1 MSDPVRITNPGAESL
16 GYDSDGH
23 EIMVVDIYV
32 NPPRVDVFHG
42 TPPAWS
48 SFGNKTIWGGYEWV
62 DDSPTRS
69 DIEKRDKEITAYKN
83 TLSAQQ
89 KENENK
95 RTEAGKRLSAAI
107 AAREKDEN
115 TLKTLRAGNADAADI
130 TRQEFRLLQAE
141 LREFGFRTEIAGYD
155 ALRLHTESRMLF
167 ADADSLRISPREA
180 RSLIE
185 QAEKRQK
192 DAQNA
197 DKKAADMLA
206 EYERRKGILD
216 TRLSELEKNGEAAL
230 AVLDAQQARLLE
242 QQTRNDR
249 AISEARNKLSSVTE
263 SLNTARNA
271 LTRAEQQLTQQK
283 NTPDGKTIVSPEK
296 FPGRSSTNHSIV
308 VSGDPRFAG
317 TIKITTSAVI
327 DNRANLNYL
336 LTHSGLDYKRNILND
351 RNPVVTEDVEGDK
364 KIYNA
369 EVAEWDKL
377 RQRLLDAR
385 NKITS
390 AESAV
395 NSARN
400 NLSARTN
407 EQKHAN
413 DALNAL
419 LKEKENIRNQL
430 AGINQ
435 KIAEE
440 KRKQDELKATKD
452 AINFTTEF
460 LKSVSEKYG
469 AKAEQ
474 LAREMAGQAKGRNI
488 RNVEEALKT
497 YEKYRADINKKI
509 NAKDRAAIAAALESV
524 KLSDISSNL
533 NRFSRGL
540 GYAGK
545 ITNFADW
552 ITEFGK
558 AARTDNWRPFFVKTE
573 TIIAGNAATAL
584 VALVFSILTGSALG
598 IIGYGL
604 LMAVTGALID
614 EALVEKANKFFGI

>member
-23 EIMVVDIYV
+23 EIMAVDIYV

-48 SFGNKTIWGGYEWV
+48 SFGNKTIWGGNEWV

-141 LREFGFRTEIAGYD
+141 LREYGFRTEIAGYD

-216 TRLSELEKNGEAAL
+216 TRLSELEKNGGAAL
-230 AVLDAQQARLLE
+230 AVLDAQQARLLG

-263 SLNTARNA
+263 SLKTARNA

-308 VSGDPRFAG
+308 VSGDPSFAG

-390 AESAV
+390 AESAI

-400 NLSARTN
+400 NVSARTN

-419 LKEKENIRNQL
+419 LKEKENIRSQL
-430 AGINQ
+430 ADINQ

-440 KRKQDELKATKD
+440 KRKRDEINMVKD
-452 AINFTTEF
+452 AIKLTSDF
-460 LKSVSEKYG
+460 
-469 AKAEQ
+469 
-474 LAREMAGQAKGRNI
+474 
-488 RNVEEALKT
+488 
-497 YEKYRADINKKI
+497 YRTIYD
-509 NAKDRAAIAAALESV
+509 
-524 KLSDISSNL
+524 
-533 NRFSRGL
+533 
-540 GYAGK
+540 
-545 ITNFADW
+545 
-552 ITEFGK
+552 EFGK
-558 AARTDNWRPFFVKTE
+558 QASELAKELASVSQGKQIKSVDDALNAFDKFRNNLNKKYNIQDRMAISKALEAINQVHMAENFKLFSKAFGFTGKVIDRYDVAVELQKAVKTDNWRPFFVKLESLAAGRAASAVTAWAFSVMLG
-573 TIIAGNAATAL
+573 TPVGILGFAIIMAAVSAL
-584 VALVFSILTGSALG
+584 VNDKFIEQVNKLIG
-598 IIGYGL
+598 I
-604 LMAVTGALID
+604 
-614 EALVEKANKFFGI
+614 